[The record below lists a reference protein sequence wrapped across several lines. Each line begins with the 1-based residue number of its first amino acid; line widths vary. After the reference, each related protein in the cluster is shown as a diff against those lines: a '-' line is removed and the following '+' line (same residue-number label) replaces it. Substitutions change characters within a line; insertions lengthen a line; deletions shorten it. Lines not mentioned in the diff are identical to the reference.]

1 MRAIMAV
8 SRNGYFTVRE
18 HDDMRWTGK
27 QDKAIFKH
35 YTTKHGGVCLAGKA
49 TIALIPNHM
58 LPDRRLICLN
68 RRWRPLI
75 ETSIEFP
82 NSCLLG
88 GPTLILEALKQNL
101 LTEILLCRVMKD
113 IEPEAGAV
121 SADSVYNLL
130 HSERVAMAKP
140 RELGEVTL
148 LGFWPKIV
156 RLPIKFPVYPR
167 TVVV

>member
-18 HDDMRWTGK
+18 HDDMRWTGG
-27 QDKAIFKH
+27 QDKAIFKR
-35 YTTKHGGVCLAGKA
+35 YTTKRGGVCLAGKA
-49 TIALIPNHM
+49 TIALIPNQM
-58 LPDRRLICLN
+58 LPDRRLIRLS

-88 GPTLILEALKQNL
+88 GPTLILEALEQNL

-121 SADSVYNLL
+121 SADSVYSIL
-130 HSERVAMAKP
+130 HSDKVDMAKP
-140 RELGEVTL
+140 IELGGVTL
-148 LGFWPKIV
+148 LKFRPKIV
-156 RLPIKFPVYPR
+156 RLPIKFPVYSL